1 VRKQGKIFL
10 IIRGECSQC
19 DCTMTTIGGSC
30 GWLGPKGKD
39 HTAAKK
45 VQSGGGAP
53 DKISYHGDHFTVN
66 ATI

>member
-10 IIRGECSQC
+10 IIRVECSQC

-39 HTAAKK
+39 HTAANRGKCNQVAEPLTK
-45 VQSGGGAP
+45 SVITAI
-53 DKISYHGDHFTVN
+53 ISL
-66 ATI
+66 